1 MKDLVILA
9 RRCLPNENCF
19 SVVPRISSL
28 LDEISNCWNRKA
40 INRQTDIQSQI
51 SLLAKCWNEERERE
65 RSEKR
70 KQHFWFGK
78 LPLKMDTFLAKII
91 ANRTLFSTSTYSIV
105 RESVSLEETYDSE
118 TPVQLST
125 TVKIFSRQFCRWRK

>member
-9 RRCLPNENCF
+9 DVVCRTKIVFQSFLESRLF
-19 SVVPRISSL
+19 STKYQTAGTGRL
-28 LDEISNCWNRKA
+28 LTGK
-40 INRQTDIQSQI
+40 QI
-51 SLLAKCWNEERERE
+51 SKVRFHCWPNVGTKRERG
-65 RSEKR
+65 EKR

-118 TPVQLST
+118 IPVQLST